1 MRVEER
7 EALRA
12 LVHRSARLLDD
23 GAHTAWLDLLAP
35 DFTYSVETP
44 APETGG
50 TNVWMALDRAE
61 LVGLFTEAPDH
72 VWNIGQRSRLV
83 AVDLIEAVA
92 DGVATSATLAV
103 FRTDDEGRS
112 ALQAVGRYDDVWR
125 VSGASFLLARRTV
138 RLATRLL
145 PQPSPLPF

>member
-1 MRVEER
+1 MEAGRVEV
-7 EALRA
+7 LRA

-23 GAHTAWLDLLAP
+23 GAHDAWLALLAP
-35 DFTYSVETP
+35 DCAYRVETP
-44 APETGG
+44 APETDG

-61 LVGLFTEAPDH
+61 LAGLFAEAPDH

-83 AVDLIEAVA
+83 AVDLIAPHAEGA
-92 DGVATSATLAV
+92 ATSATLAI
-103 FRTDDEGRS
+103 FRTDEEGRS

-125 VSGASFLLARRTV
+125 ADGASFVLARRTV